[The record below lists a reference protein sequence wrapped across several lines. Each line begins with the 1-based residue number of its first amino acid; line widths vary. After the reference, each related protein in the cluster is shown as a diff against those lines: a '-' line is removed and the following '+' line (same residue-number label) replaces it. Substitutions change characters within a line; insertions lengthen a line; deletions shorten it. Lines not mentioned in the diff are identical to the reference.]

1 MRTLSRAKWP
11 LLTLAWAALT
21 VVFAVWT
28 SSGGGGSGP
37 ARGIEAELAEA
48 GTAEASRVRRSEALI
63 GELDAHLRRI
73 QEENARLRARL
84 VRNAE
89 DSRAVIDRQAAAI
102 DALTRLLEAPAD
114 LAVENVRP
122 GAGAG
127 GRKER
132 ARGGPPGGDE
142 VPGP

>member
-1 MRTLSRAKWP
+1 MRTPSKAEWSLMA
-11 LLTLAWAALT
+11 LAALMA
-21 VVFAVWT
+21 FAVW
-28 SSGGGGSGP
+28 SLSGGGGP
-37 ARGIEAELAEA
+37 APPGGIEAERARGEMEA
-48 GTAEASRVRRSEALI
+48 ASLVRRSKALI

-73 QEENARLRARL
+73 EEENARL
-84 VRNAE
+84 VRDAGE
-89 DSRAVIDRQAAAI
+89 SRAVIDRQAAAM

-114 LAVENVRP
+114 LPVEDVRP

-132 ARGGPPGGDE
+132 ARGGPPGGGE